1 IRPTDIWSISN
12 YYINKVSRFLNSRLG
27 QYLRQHPVFGLS
39 MLLFTSMAVL
49 PVGLFVV
56 FALVTLVLSVVVFLL
71 FVAGLTLLFTLSGL
85 AFFSVVASVVFGT
98 FYMTITNLYSSYY
111 QHGATVAN
119 VFSLKIL
126 YQKIPLLMHF
136 FFLISFSKAGQQLQK
151 RRKLTPKTDLILGNW
166 FLSFISLVS
175 KYILCNMNSFKCI
188 LKTLIYSAYVCERT
202 SEQCAMSVLRM

>member
-1 IRPTDIWSISN
+1 MEGSSTPLCQSLNPLLNQLCEDPR
-12 YYINKVSRFLNSRLG
+12 VSRFLNSRLG

-56 FALVTLVLSVVVFLL
+56 FALVTLVLSVVGFVFVEVFLL

-111 QHGATVAN
+111 QHGATQSGPTAAEEEKVDPQN
-119 VFSLKIL
+119 
-126 YQKIPLLMHF
+126 
-136 FFLISFSKAGQQLQK
+136 
-151 RRKLTPKTDLILGNW
+151 
-166 FLSFISLVS
+166 
-175 KYILCNMNSFKCI
+175 
-188 LKTLIYSAYVCERT
+188 
-202 SEQCAMSVLRM
+202 